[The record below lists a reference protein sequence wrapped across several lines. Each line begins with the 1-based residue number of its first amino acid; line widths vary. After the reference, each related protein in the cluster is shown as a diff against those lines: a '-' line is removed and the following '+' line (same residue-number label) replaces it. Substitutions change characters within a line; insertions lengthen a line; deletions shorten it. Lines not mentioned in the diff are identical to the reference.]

1 MRKGRDV
8 PGAQDGLEKGDLTRA
23 ESGERQQGVR
33 EGCTEGQS
41 EGGDDEDSL
50 CNTHWTTA
58 LSRAKKS

>member
-23 ESGERQQGVR
+23 ESEARLQRAGEGR
-33 EGCTEGQS
+33 TEGQS

-50 CNTHWTTA
+50 CSSHWTTA
-58 LSRAKKS
+58 VSRAKKS